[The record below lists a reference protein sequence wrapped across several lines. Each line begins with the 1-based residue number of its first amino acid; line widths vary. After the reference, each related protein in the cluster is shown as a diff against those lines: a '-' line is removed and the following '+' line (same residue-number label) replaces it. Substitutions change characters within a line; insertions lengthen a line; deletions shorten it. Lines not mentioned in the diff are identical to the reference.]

1 MTSYRDRKFPFALV
15 QRVNLFR
22 VYNFFFSK
30 LANFGRAAF
39 VILANGIE
47 NIVGLA
53 RIIAIL
59 EISRRE
65 IRKHFALNTINLFA
79 SGAYSIIFCN

>member
-1 MTSYRDRKFPFALV
+1 M

-22 VYNFFFSK
+22 VYNFFSK
-30 LANFGRAAF
+30 FANFGRTAF

-59 EISRRE
+59 KISRRE
-65 IRKHFALNTINLFA
+65 IRKHSALNTINLFA
-79 SGAYSIIFCN
+79 SGACSIIFCN